1 MLIVPVLF
9 FLFFHVRAASVKLGL
24 AYKKVDEMVS
34 WLSMFQAGARLAV
47 CWT

>member
-9 FLFFHVRAASVKLGL
+9 FLFFHVHAASVKLGL
-24 AYKKVDEMVS
+24 ACKRVYEMVL
-34 WLSMFQAGARLAV
+34 WLSKFQAGARLAV